1 VKPEV
6 LYPVLGALVL
16 LGIVAYLVRDRLQTL
31 TLKWGNK
38 SATIKADRPAPG
50 VKLSGVEAGHD
61 LTAVD
66 ETGGGVDANKVKS
79 GGDAVFRN
87 EAVKKKT

>member
-1 VKPEV
+1 MKPEYIY
-6 LYPVLGALVL
+6 LTLGVLVL
-16 LGIVAYLVRDRLQTL
+16 LGFVAFLVRDRLQAL
-31 TLKWGNK
+31 TLKWGDK
-38 SATIKADRPAPG
+38 SATINADRPAPG
-50 VKLSGVEAGHD
+50 VQLRGVEAGHD

-66 ETGGGVDANKVKS
+66 ETGAGIDAKKVKS

>member
-1 VKPEV
+1 MKPEL
-6 LYPVLGALVL
+6 LYPVLGAIVL
-16 LGIVAYLVRDRLQTL
+16 LGFVAFLVRDRLKAM
-31 TLKWGNK
+31 TLKWGDK
-38 SATIKADRPAPG
+38 SATINADRPGPG

-66 ETGGGVDANKVKS
+66 ETGGGIDAKKVKS